1 MNEVEVKVLQLQVL
15 QCGLTSREDIV
26 TIEICTPISDG
37 KIRSSFY
44 LQETVTSILLVKLP
58 VSITSLTTALK

>member
-1 MNEVEVKVLQLQVL
+1 MDEVEVKVLQLQVL
-15 QCGLTSREDIV
+15 QRGLTSWEDIV

-44 LQETVTSILLVKLP
+44 FLETATSILLVKLP
-58 VSITSLTTALK
+58 VSIT